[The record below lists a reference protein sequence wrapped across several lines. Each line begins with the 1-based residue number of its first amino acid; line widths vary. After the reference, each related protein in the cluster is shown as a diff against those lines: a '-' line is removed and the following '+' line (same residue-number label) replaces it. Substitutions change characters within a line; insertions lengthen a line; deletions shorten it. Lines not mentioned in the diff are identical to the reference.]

1 MLAVFASCVDS
12 STPIREASS
21 AQTPVKRHCARE
33 TQSQWEVR
41 MLQGLGGHTHT
52 KNTSLPIVGA
62 NLGIGVLRPSG
73 VCVCS
78 DNHTHTHTQAGKYK
92 KVTGN
97 DGSTSPRCVCVCV
110 CLCVACSAL
119 VQAALVVVVVWF
131 SWGRG
136 DRRPVKTRS
145 VR

>member
-1 MLAVFASCVDS
+1 
-12 STPIREASS
+12 
-21 AQTPVKRHCARE
+21 
-33 TQSQWEVR
+33 

-97 DGSTSPRCVCVCV
+97 DGASTSPRCVCVS
-110 CLCVACSAL
+110 LCVTCSAL